1 MLECVVAVGEG
12 NGIGVQGGL
21 PWYIPNDLKR
31 FRLLTETHVVIMGF
45 TTFSSLGFRPLPRR
59 TNIVLTN
66 KPFEETKKYL
76 EENIYFM
83 NFDKCINFIK
93 NTRRRIFVI
102 GGEKVYRLF
111 EHYIT
116 IIHMTEVFH
125 KKEIPFDTH
134 FFNLSS
140 FRINDVSE
148 TFTQNEYT
156 YRYLNLIKEYK
167 RNSFQKDANT
177 R

>member
-1 MLECVVAVGEG
+1 MFLQQMLECVVAVGEG

-45 TTFSSLGFRPLPRR
+45 TTFGSLGFRPLPKR

-66 KPFEETKKYL
+66 KSFDETKTFLK
-76 EENIYFM
+76 ENISFM
-83 NFDKCINFIK
+83 NFDECIDFVK
-93 NTRRRIFVI
+93 KTQRRIFVI
-102 GGEKVYRLF
+102 GGEQVYRLF
-111 EHYIT
+111 EHYISL
-116 IIHMTEVFH
+116 IHMTEVFH

-140 FRINDVSE
+140 FRLEDVSE
-148 TFTQNEYT
+148 TFTEKEYN
-156 YRYLNLIKEYK
+156 YRYLTLIKE
-167 RNSFQKDANT
+167 
-177 R
+177 

>member
-21 PWYIPNDLKR
+21 PWHIPNDLKR

-45 TTFSSLGFRPLPRR
+45 KTFGSLGFRALPNR

-76 EENIYFM
+76 GQNISFM
-83 NFDKCINFIK
+83 NFDECIDFVK
-93 NTRRRIFVI
+93 KTKRRMFVI
-102 GGEKVYRLF
+102 GGEQVYRLF
-111 EHYIT
+111 EHYISL
-116 IIHMTEVFH
+116 IHMTEVFH
-125 KKEIPFDTH
+125 KKEIPFDTY

-140 FRINDVSE
+140 FRLEDVSE
-148 TFTQNEYT
+148 TFTQNEYN
-156 YRYLNLIKEYK
+156 YRYLTLIKE
-167 RNSFQKDANT
+167 
-177 R
+177 